1 MRSPLVAALA
11 LCVVVAA
18 APAHAQSN
26 PMRPG
31 RWQTTMQ
38 MQMPNMPQMPPMTM
52 NSTQCITAQQLEKD
66 PASGVPRGTQNPNQ
80 GMCKV
85 SDFKISGNS
94 VAWKMT
100 CSGEQAMTGEGEMTF
115 VQDSYTGTMKMAMP
129 QGAMTMKMTGKRLG
143 DCTE

>member
-1 MRSPLVAALA
+1 MKSPFVAALA
-11 LCVVVAA
+11 LCVVAA
-18 APAHAQSN
+18 AVPAHAQSN

-52 NSTQCITAQQLEKD
+52 TNTQCITAQQLEKD
-66 PASGVPRGTQNPNQ
+66 PASGLPRGTQSPNQ

-85 SDFKISGNS
+85 SDFKISGS
-94 VAWKMT
+94 TVSWKMA
-100 CSGEQAMTGEGEMTF
+100 CSGEQAMTGEGELTF
-115 VQDSYTGTMKMAMP
+115 VQDSYTGTMKMTMA